1 MTPED
6 YAAIAPPPLEDE
18 SAPSAQW
25 APETH
30 AGDDAFPRSREQFP
44 GPQESAPS
52 AQWAPETHVSGDAFP
67 SPQES
72 PALPTSI
79 RIPPNDQEAELAVLA
94 GMLFDREAI
103 STAQEMLHGE
113 DFYRPD
119 NQKIYEVMVE
129 LYSRNVPVDVVTLSD
144 KLAEKGLLDQ
154 INGGRER
161 IVELA
166 STYYTSANTRQHAQ
180 IVWQKS
186 LLRKLIKA
194 STFITNSSYDAKE
207 EAEAILE
214 RAEKSI
220 FEISQGTTSR
230 DFAHIEEVI
239 VASLDKLDELF
250 KNPGALT
257 GVETGFT
264 DFDKKT
270 AGLQPSEL
278 ILIGARPSMG
288 KTAFLVNIAQHA
300 SVKNKVPTAIFSL
313 EMSKE
318 QLGNRLIQAEA
329 GIDATRL
336 RTGELT
342 DDDWNKIADCTGR
355 LSSAPLYIDD
365 TPALSIMEMR
375 AKCRRLKVEKN
386 LGLVVVDYLQLM
398 SVSGASRP
406 ESRQL
411 EISEISRSL
420 KGLAKEL
427 NIPLLVAA
435 QLSRA
440 VEARKDHRP
449 MLSDLRESGAIEQD
463 ADVVAFLYRDE
474 YYNPETM
481 KQNHAEVIIA
491 KQRNGP
497 TGTVE
502 LSFIGA
508 LTRFGNLHRG

>member
-6 YAAIAPPPLEDE
+6 YAALAPPEDDDYTPAPI
-18 SAPSAQW
+18 SAPAERITQ
-25 APETH
+25 P
-30 AGDDAFPRSREQFP
+30 P
-44 GPQESAPS
+44 
-52 AQWAPETHVSGDAFP
+52 
-67 SPQES
+67 
-72 PALPTSI
+72 

-103 STAQEMLHGE
+103 STAHEILHGE

-119 NQKIYEVMVE
+119 NQKIFETMVE

-154 INGGRER
+154 ISGGRER
-161 IVELA
+161 VVELA
-166 STYYTSANTRQHAQ
+166 STYYTSANTRQHAR
-180 IVWQKS
+180 IVWEKS
-186 LLRKLIKA
+186 LLRKLIKTSAFISGA
-194 STFITNSSYDAKE
+194 SYEAKE
-207 EAEAILE
+207 EASAILE

-220 FEISQGTTSR
+220 FEISQGATSR
-230 DFAHIEEVI
+230 DFAHIQDVILSAFNKLEEL
-239 VASLDKLDELF
+239 AQ
-250 KNPGALT
+250 NPGAVT
-257 GVETGFT
+257 GVETGFR

-270 AGLQPSEL
+270 AGLQPAEL
-278 ILIGARPSMG
+278 ILVGARPSMG

-300 SVKNKVPTAIFSL
+300 AIKNGTATAIFSL

-318 QLGNRLIQAEA
+318 QLGNRLLAAEA
-329 GIDATRL
+329 QVDLQRM

-342 DDDWNKIADCTGR
+342 DDDWRRIADCTGP
-355 LSSAPLYIDD
+355 LSNAPLFIDD
-365 TPALSIMEMR
+365 TPGISVTEMR
-375 AKCRRLKVEKN
+375 AKCRRLKLEHN

-398 SVSGASRP
+398 SVAGSSRP

-427 NIPLLVAA
+427 NVPLLVAA

-440 VEARKDHRP
+440 PEARKDHRP

-474 YYNPETM
+474 YYNPETL
-481 KQNHAEVIIA
+481 KKGHAEVIIA

-502 LSFIGA
+502 LAYLGA
-508 LTRFGNLHRG
+508 LTKFADLQRE

>member
-1 MTPED
+1 MNEQELR
-6 YAAIAPPPLEDE
+6 AP
-18 SAPSAQW
+18 
-25 APETH
+25 
-30 AGDDAFPRSREQFP
+30 
-44 GPQESAPS
+44 
-52 AQWAPETHVSGDAFP
+52 
-67 SPQES
+67 
-72 PALPTSI
+72 

-103 STAQEMLHGE
+103 IAANEIITGE

-119 NQKIYEVMVE
+119 NQKIYETMIE
-129 LYSRNVPVDVVTLSD
+129 LYSRNIPVDVVTLSD
-144 KLAEKGLLDQ
+144 KLAEKGLLEQ
-154 INGGRER
+154 ITNGRER

-166 STYYTSANTRQHAQ
+166 STYYTSAHTHRHAQ
-180 IVWQKS
+180 IIWEKS

-194 STFITNSSYDAKE
+194 ASFIVNAGFEAKE
-207 EAEAILE
+207 EAAAILE

-220 FEISQGTTSR
+220 FEISQGAANS
-230 DFAHIEEVI
+230 DFVHIQDVLVTAMNKLEE
-239 VASLDKLDELF
+239 LYE
-250 KNPGALT
+250 NQGAVT

-264 DFDKKT
+264 DFDKRT

-278 ILIGARPSMG
+278 ILVGARPSMG
-288 KTAFLVNIAQHA
+288 KTAFLLNIAQHA
-300 SVKNKVPTAIFSL
+300 AVKKGVPTAIFSL

-318 QLGNRLIQAEA
+318 QLGNRLIAAEA
-329 GIDATRL
+329 SVDSQRI
-336 RTGELT
+336 RTGALT
-342 DDDWNKIADCTGR
+342 DEDWEKISESMGR
-355 LSSAPLYIDD
+355 LSNAPIFIDD
-365 TPALSIMEMR
+365 TPGISITEMR
-375 AKCRRLKVEKN
+375 AKCRRLKLEKN

-398 SVSGASRP
+398 SASASSRP

-427 NIPLLVAA
+427 NVPLLVAA

-474 YYNPETM
+474 YYNPETL
-481 KQNHAEVIIA
+481 KKGHAEVIIA

-497 TGTVE
+497 VGTVE
-502 LSFIGA
+502 LAYLGA
-508 LTRFGNLHRG
+508 LTKFGNLAHHG